1 MYIAFLIV
9 SPIDKGASLSK
20 YVKKAVEIVRNSGL
34 DHMVTP
40 MGTIIQSEDLSSIFN
55 VAEKAVEAVREE
67 GSDRIS
73 LSLKVDIRYDKDMT
87 FKSKL
92 KAVDEPTD

>member
-9 SPIDKGASLSK
+9 SPIDKGTSLSK
-20 YVKKAVEIVRNSGL
+20 YVKKAVDTVRNSKL

-40 MGTIIQSEDLSSIFN
+40 MGTIIQSEDLSSIFD

-73 LSLKVDIRYDKDMT
+73 LSLKVDIRFDKEITMA
-87 FKSKL
+87 SKL
-92 KAVDEPTD
+92 KAVGEPSE